1 MTTPTYLL
9 SGDNQGQASFVGG
22 NDGTV
27 VVQTGAFGA
36 KVNAL
41 TLDNAGNASVV
52 GTASVAAAT
61 AAGHAM
67 TKSAVETLVG
77 GATPAA
83 SLKAASGYQKMPSG
97 VIIQWGYVASG
108 GGSSGTTVTFP
119 IAFTATPSV
128 TITSASAVTIVYNA
142 ASTNTTTTTVYSY
155 SSTTGGGAAAS
166 PFFWMAIGY

>member
-1 MTTPTYLL
+1 MTTTTLI
-9 SGDNQGQASFVGG
+9 SGDNQANATFTGG

-41 TLDNAGNASVV
+41 TLDNSGNASVV

-61 AAGHAM
+61 AASHAM

-77 GATPAA
+77 GTTTAA
-83 SLKAASGYQKMPSG
+83 SLKATNGYQKMPSG

-108 GGSSGTTVTFP
+108 GGSSGTTITFP
-119 IAFTATPSV
+119 IAFSATPSV
-128 TITSASAVTIVYNA
+128 NVTSASSVTIVYNA
-142 ASTNTTTTTVYSY
+142 ASTSSTTTTVYSY
-155 SSTTGGGAAAS
+155 SSTTGGGASAS